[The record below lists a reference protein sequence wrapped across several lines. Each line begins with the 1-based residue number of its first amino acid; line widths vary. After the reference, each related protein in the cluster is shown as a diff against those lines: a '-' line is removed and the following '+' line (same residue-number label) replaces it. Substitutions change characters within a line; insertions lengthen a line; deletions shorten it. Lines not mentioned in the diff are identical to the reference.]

1 MEGESRA
8 LTVFTRF
15 ANCMLNMQATSDYER
30 LNMSPLLD
38 CLFVFDFDFCCF
50 FFVSLFS
57 YNNFD
62 IFIFQIVNIKE
73 SNLVSLFPLIA
84 IPVIIACA
92 FFLFTNRKKR
102 NYIAYLHRKKFFFV
116 CNNVLTFVNTFK
128 DCVFFVFCFSW
139 YLALSTRRL
148 VFLDNFNCQ
157 IYVIVK

>member
-1 MEGESRA
+1 
-8 LTVFTRF
+8 
-15 ANCMLNMQATSDYER
+15 MLNMQATSDYER

-92 FFLFTNRKKR
+92 FFCLLTERNEITLLIFIEKNFFLFVTM
-102 NYIAYLHRKKFFFV
+102 Y
-116 CNNVLTFVNTFK
+116 
-128 DCVFFVFCFSW
+128 
-139 YLALSTRRL
+139 
-148 VFLDNFNCQ
+148 
-157 IYVIVK
+157 

>member
-1 MEGESRA
+1 
-8 LTVFTRF
+8 
-15 ANCMLNMQATSDYER
+15 MLNMQATSDYER

-102 NYIAYLHRKKFFFV
+102 NYIAYLHRTKFFFV
-116 CNNVLTFVNTFK
+116 CNNVLMFVNTFK
-128 DCVFFVFCFSW
+128 DCVFFVFCFS
-139 YLALSTRRL
+139 
-148 VFLDNFNCQ
+148 
-157 IYVIVK
+157 

>member
-1 MEGESRA
+1 MEGESPA

-116 CNNVLTFVNTFK
+116 CNNVLMFVNTFK

-139 YLALSTRRL
+139 HLALSTRRL

>member
-1 MEGESRA
+1 MEGESPA
-8 LTVFTRF
+8 LTLFTRF

-116 CNNVLTFVNTFK
+116 CNNVITFVNTFK

>member
-1 MEGESRA
+1 
-8 LTVFTRF
+8 
-15 ANCMLNMQATSDYER
+15 MLNMQATSDYER

-102 NYIAYLHRKKFFFV
+102 NYIAYLHRKKFFLFV
-116 CNNVLTFVNTFK
+116 TM
-128 DCVFFVFCFSW
+128 
-139 YLALSTRRL
+139 Y
-148 VFLDNFNCQ
+148 
-157 IYVIVK
+157 